1 MNFHG
6 KEVVGMILADKIL
19 YLRKQAGWSQEELAQ
34 QLNVSRQSISKWER
48 AEAIPDLEKILDL
61 ARIFGVTT
69 DYLIKDEIDQ
79 VDYSEGD
86 DSPVDAVTLPKL
98 SIEEANAFISARYR
112 GAHRLALGVFLCIL
126 AGIPVTVMGILSEGQ
141 GWFYVQ
147 GQISILGISLTLV
160 IVALAVALFVKNS
173 QDLKPYQFICE
184 GLFTPAYGVSG
195 LASEGLKRYQAAYQ
209 RGLVIGIYL
218 CILAGIPL
226 LWGAINEENSSLAL
240 GFTLTLVSV
249 ALGVYQLVK
258 VVSRRNSF
266 RYLLQD
272 EELLGER
279 EDRQLDLKV
288 DRYMEIYWPLVMA
301 IYLGYSF
308 WTEDW
313 GRSWIIFPVAGL
325 LSAVLENLLKVVL
338 KD

>member
-1 MNFHG
+1 
-6 KEVVGMILADKIL
+6 MILADKIL

-69 DYLIKDEIDQ
+69 DYLIKDELDQ
-79 VDYSEGD
+79 VDYSAGE
-86 DSPVDAVTLPKL
+86 DAPLEAALPKL
-98 SIEEANAFISARYR
+98 SIEEANAFIAARFR
-112 GAHRLALGVFLCIL
+112 GAHKLALGVFLCIL
-126 AGIPVTVMGILSEGQ
+126 AGIPITVLGILSEGQ
-141 GWFYVQ
+141 GWFNAQ

-160 IVALAVALFVKNS
+160 IVAIAVALFVKNS
-173 QDLKPYQFICE
+173 QDLKAYQFICE
-184 GLFTPAYGVSG
+184 GQFSPAYGVSG
-195 LASEGLKRYQAAYQ
+195 LASEGLKRYQSSYQ
-209 RGLVIGIYL
+209 RGLVLGISL

-226 LWGAINEENSSLAL
+226 LWGSISEENTSLAL
-240 GFTLTLVSV
+240 GFTLTLVLV

-258 VVSRRNSF
+258 VISRRNTF

-272 EELLGER
+272 EDLLGER
-279 EDRQLDLKV
+279 GDRELDDQI
-288 DRYMEIYWPLVMA
+288 DRYMEIYWPLVLA

-308 WTEDW
+308 WTHDW

>member
-1 MNFHG
+1 M
-6 KEVVGMILADKIL
+6 VGVILADKIL
-19 YLRKQAGWSQEELAQ
+19 HLRKQAGWSQEELAQ

-69 DYLIKDEIDQ
+69 DYLIKDELDQ
-79 VDYSEGD
+79 ADYSAGD
-86 DSPVDAVTLPKL
+86 DGPLEAALPKL
-98 SIEEANAFISARYR
+98 SIEAANAFIAARFR
-112 GAHRLALGVFLCIL
+112 GAHKLALGVFLCIL
-126 AGIPVTVMGILSEGQ
+126 AGIPITVLGILSEGQ
-141 GWFYVQ
+141 GWFHAQ
-147 GQISILGISLTLV
+147 GQISILGISLTLG
-160 IVALAVALFVKNS
+160 IVAIAVALFVKNS

-184 GLFTPAYGVSG
+184 GQFSPAYGVSG
-195 LASEGLKRYQAAYQ
+195 LASEGFKRYQASYQ
-209 RGLVIGIYL
+209 RGLVLGISS
-218 CILAGIPL
+218 CILSGIPL
-226 LWGAINEENSSLAL
+226 LWGSISEENTSLAL
-240 GFTLTLVSV
+240 GFTLTLVIV

-258 VVSRRNSF
+258 VISRRNTF

-272 EELLGER
+272 EALLGER
-279 EDRQLDLKV
+279 GDRELDDQI
-288 DRYMEIYWPLVMA
+288 DRYMEIYWALVLA

-308 WTEDW
+308 WTHDW